1 MKRLFDI
8 LISERLVVVVI
19 LLNAAALTLIG
30 YTDMD
35 QHTRAWHNDQAFY
48 VGRAVDRACVGF
60 FVVEVLLK
68 IRRHGWR
75 GYWVNSWNRFDFI
88 VTLLSLPAL
97 LPTLGVFAGVSVFR
111 VGRLF
116 RLFRLMRF
124 IPNRDHL
131 YAGVKRALRAS
142 IGIFLALC
150 IVNFV
155 LSIGATFLFADEA
168 PQYFG
173 HPALSSYTLFRVF
186 SVEGW
191 YEIPDAIAQ
200 NSTPFW
206 GAIARLYFMGSLL
219 GGGIL
224 GLSLANAIFV
234 DEMTVDNND
243 NLERKVEALTDEIRL
258 LRERLEHKR

>member
-1 MKRLFDI
+1 MKRLLDI
-8 LISERLVVVVI
+8 LISERFVVVVI
-19 LLNAAALTLIG
+19 LVNAAALTLIG
-30 YTDMD
+30 YTDVE
-35 QHTRAWHNDQAFY
+35 QHTRAWHSDQVFY
-48 VGRAVDRACVGF
+48 FARAVDRLCVGF
-60 FVVEVLLK
+60 FVLEVLLK
-68 IRRHGWR
+68 VRRHGWR
-75 GYWVNSWNRFDFI
+75 GYWVNGWNRFDFA
-88 VTLLSLPAL
+88 VTLLSLPSL
-97 LPTLGVFAGVSVFR
+97 VPSLGVFAGVSVFR

-131 YAGVKRALRAS
+131 YAGVRRALRAS
-142 IGIFLALC
+142 VGIFLALC

-155 LSIGATFLFADEA
+155 LSIGATFLFADDA

-200 NSTPFW
+200 NASPLW
-206 GAIARLYFMGSLL
+206 GGFARLYFMASLL
-219 GGGIL
+219 GGGVL

-234 DEMTVDNND
+234 DEMTIDNND
-243 NLERKVEALTDEIRL
+243 DLERKVAALTDEIRL
-258 LRERLEHKR
+258 LRERLESKR